1 MNIKTKK
8 MIAAVR
14 LSQSAYEQL
23 SSMCE
28 NILSQDPEVKIN
40 LSKLLSFIIEEF
52 QGRYF
57 EKSKERIITLH
68 RDKRKDAKK
77 KLDKISEEQLE
88 SVMKVLGKLKIE
100 TNPQGIT
107 PMLKQVDNSSAS

>member
-1 MNIKTKK
+1 

-14 LSQSAYEQL
+14 LSQNAYEQL
-23 SSMCE
+23 SAMCE
-28 NILSQDPEVKIN
+28 KILSQDPEVKIN

-57 EKSKERIITLH
+57 EKSKERIVMLH

-100 TNPQGIT
+100 TNSEEIPSSS
-107 PMLKQVDNSSAS
+107 KQVDNSSAS